1 MSGIP
6 PSRRPSSSLPA
17 IDAADDRWTLDGQT
31 LPASRGLSTIAV
43 RAGRQPDSTSGSLVP
58 ALVQSTTY
66 AQSRR
71 YALASEDGSE
81 GLPRSPAGH
90 CYSRVSNPTV
100 SALEAALGALED
112 APPSVCFATGLAA
125 ETALFL
131 ALTAMGLPLLSG
143 GRGGIAPFFGPG
155 GGFLLGW
162 LLSALVAGLV
172 VARLKRRT
180 LPVLLLAGV
189 AGAAADYLVGVP
201 FLGLYTGD
209 LWSAA
214 VQSLV
219 YVPGD
224 AVKVAGAAV
233 VAATVHRALPNRPGD
248 TIGSSGA

>member
-1 MSGIP
+1 MSD
-6 PSRRPSSSLPA
+6 SRSLSPA
-17 IDAADDRWTLDGQT
+17 DLATTVVFAAF
-31 LPASRGLSTIAV
+31 IAV
-43 RAGRQPDSTSGSLVP
+43 LGLFPGINAGSSGVP
-58 ALVQSTTY
+58 IVLQNVGPI
-66 AQSRR
+66 
-71 YALASEDGSE
+71 LAAC
-81 GLPRSPAGH
+81 L
-90 CYSRVSNPTV
+90 
-100 SALEAALGALED
+100 LGARRG
-112 APPSVCFATGLAA
+112 TAA
-125 ETALFL
+125 TALFL

-172 VARLKRRT
+172 VARLKRRS

-233 VAATVHRALPNRPGD
+233 VAATVHRALPNRMA
-248 TIGSSGA
+248 GAAT